1 MEIEKALNTH
11 NLLETFHQE
20 MGKIIFY
27 FNQCVESVKYD
38 SKEKIVFYVLIKKI
52 ISNATSANILIY
64 EGQINEAKIVL
75 RSAIESV
82 ILVTYLSQFP
92 NEIDDYLDEA
102 QIIKIKNN
110 FIIFKNTR
118 EGEPID
124 VYGNICTKEELI
136 NENKRCFETIRKR
149 AKTKILSSIGV
160 EDFIITDEK
169 FHLFDKYF
177 TNFRPY
183 FMRFEHMFKI
193 LNKKSHKIRDVQDY
207 SLKDIVYCFYNDSS
221 QIAHGCFLDWH
232 HKIKF
237 NKKECEYLFSYFIKV
252 TLFLQVLIRDTINL
266 KPETANIYIQ
276 EMKHAHSN
284 IEKLIYGHTLN
295 H

>member
-1 MEIEKALNTH
+1 MELEKELKTH

-38 SKEKIVFYVLIKKI
+38 SKEKLVFYVLIKKI

-75 RSAIESV
+75 RSVIESV

-92 NEIDDYLDEA
+92 EKIDDYLDEA
-102 QIIKIKNN
+102 QITKIKNN
-110 FIIFKNTR
+110 FIVLKNTR

-124 VYGNICTKEELI
+124 VYGNTCTKEDLVNEIELCF
-136 NENKRCFETIRKR
+136 NEISKR
-149 AKTKILSSIGV
+149 AQNKILTGLKLK
-160 EDFIITDEK
+160 EFNITDENFNK
-169 FHLFDKYF
+169 FNKYF
-177 TNFRPY
+177 TDFRPH
-183 FMRFEHMFKI
+183 FMKFDKMFRELDDKGFKI
-193 LNKKSHKIRDVQDY
+193 KDVQDY
-207 SLKDIVYCFYNDSS
+207 SLKDIVYCFYNESS
-221 QIAHGCFLDWH
+221 QVAHSCFLDWH

-237 NKKECEYLFSYFIKV
+237 NKKESEYLFSYFIKV
-252 TLFLQVLIRDTINL
+252 TLLLQVLIKETINL
-266 KPETANIYIQ
+266 KPENTNTYIN
-276 EMKHAHSN
+276 EMKKAHSN
-284 IEKLIYGHTLN
+284 LEKLIYGHTLN